1 MDIVD
6 VYEWIVRGVLAVNL
20 FMAAL
25 VVIMLLLDA
34 INEVTYQIRRLRR
47 RRQRRA
53 TTTPP
58 VPSSSVV
65 EKLLESIPDVAYQEL
80 PGGDSDRESCVICVT
95 PYEAGEACSVLPA
108 CKHLFHKACVAKWLR
123 VRCTCPLCRAAVAL
137 PHPVLQGNLNALC
150 SSSFSMVF
158 PDRLTAHLQ
167 FW

>member
-47 RRQRRA
+47 RRRRRA
-53 TTTPP
+53 TTT
-58 VPSSSVV
+58 SVV

-123 VRCTCPLCRAAVAL
+123 VKCTCPLCRAAVAL
-137 PHPVLQGNLNALC
+137 PHPV
-150 SSSFSMVF
+150 
-158 PDRLTAHLQ
+158 RTAGQ
-167 FW
+167 P

>member
-1 MDIVD
+1 MDIAD
-6 VYEWIVRGVLAVNL
+6 VYEWIVRGVLAVNF

-34 INEVTYQIRRLRR
+34 INKVTYQIRRLRR

-53 TTTPP
+53 TTT
-58 VPSSSVV
+58 PSSSVV

-137 PHPVLQGNLNALC
+137 PHPV
-150 SSSFSMVF
+150 
-158 PDRLTAHLQ
+158 RTAGQ
-167 FW
+167 P